1 MQNTTIINAVKSF
14 VNDYTSVFKSRFV
27 MDDNKDDFE
36 QVLAGT
42 EKKMEAQL
50 MLDAGVPLSIIAKT
64 LNMKISD
71 IIGRSAD

>member
-14 VNDYTSVFKSRFV
+14 VNGYTNVFKNRFG
-27 MDDNKDDFE
+27 MEDNHNFE

-71 IIGRSAD
+71 ILGR

>member
-1 MQNTTIINAVKSF
+1 MQNTTIINAVRSF

-50 MLDAGVPLSIIAKT
+50 MLEAGVPLSVIAKT
-64 LNMKISD
+64 LNMEISE

>member
-14 VNDYTSVFKSRFV
+14 VNDYTSVFKNRFA
-27 MDDNKDDFE
+27 MEDKHDFE

-64 LNMKISD
+64 LDMKISD
-71 IIGRSAD
+71 IIGRSAE

>member
-1 MQNTTIINAVKSF
+1 MQNTTIINAVRSF
-14 VNDYTSVFKSRFV
+14 ANGYTSVFKNRFA
-27 MDDNKDDFE
+27 MEDNHDFE

-64 LNMKISD
+64 LDMKISD
-71 IIGRSAD
+71 ILGR

>member
-14 VNDYTSVFKSRFV
+14 VNGYTNVFKNRFA
-27 MDDNKDDFE
+27 MEDNHNFE

-64 LNMKISD
+64 LDMKISD
-71 IIGRSAD
+71 ILGR

>member
-1 MQNTTIINAVKSF
+1 MQNTTIINAVRSF
-14 VNDYTSVFKSRFV
+14 VNDYTSVFRKRCV
-27 MDDNKDDFE
+27 MDDKRDFE

-64 LNMKISD
+64 LDMKISD
-71 IIGRSAD
+71 ILGG